1 MKKILF
7 VCLGNICRSQ
17 MAESI
22 FRNMV
27 NNAGRENDFFID
39 SAGTS
44 SCNQG
49 RPADVRAIAKLAQ
62 HGLSTDHKAR
72 QVEAEDFDNFDYILA
87 MDSDN
92 YETLM
97 WIAGDNE
104 AGKNK
109 IMMFRTFDPQ
119 GNGSVPDP
127 YYGGEEGFENVFKI
141 CERTCC
147 ELLEK
152 L

>member
-17 MAESI
+17 MAETI
-22 FRNMV
+22 FRDKV
-27 NNAGRENDFFID
+27 NKAGRNDDFFID

-49 RPADVRAIAKLAQ
+49 RPADYRAIAKLAQ
-62 HGLSTDHKAR
+62 HGLSTEHKAR
-72 QVEAEDFDNFDYILA
+72 QVESEDFDDFDYILA

-92 YETLM
+92 YETFM
-97 WIAGDNE
+97 WMAGDNE
-104 AGKNK
+104 KGKGK
-109 IMMFRTFDPQ
+109 IMMFRTFDPE

-127 YYGGEEGFENVFKI
+127 YYGGDEGFENVFNM
-141 CERTCC
+141 CERTCKS
-147 ELLEK
+147 LLEK

>member
-1 MKKILF
+1 MKRILF

-17 MAESI
+17 MAEAI

-27 NNAGRENDFFID
+27 SESGRDADFFID

-49 RPADVRAIAKLAQ
+49 LSADYRAAAELAR
-62 HGLSTDHKAR
+62 HGLSTQHKAR
-72 QVEAEDFDNFDYILA
+72 QVEAEDFYNFDYILA
-87 MDSDN
+87 MDRDN

-97 WIAGDNE
+97 WMSGDSE
-104 AGKNK
+104 DEKKK
-109 IMMFRTFDPQ
+109 IMMFRDFDPN
-119 GNGSVPDP
+119 GSGSVPDP
-127 YYGGEEGFENVFKI
+127 YYGGREGFEKVFKM
-141 CERTCC
+141 CERTCRS
-147 ELLEK
+147 LLDK

>member
-17 MAESI
+17 MAETI
-22 FRNMV
+22 FRDMV
-27 NNAGRENDFFID
+27 NKAGRNDDFFID

-49 RPADVRAIAKLAQ
+49 GPADRRAIAKLAQ
-62 HGLSTDHKAR
+62 HGLSTEHKAR
-72 QVEAEDFDNFDYILA
+72 QVESEDFDDFDYILA

-97 WIAGDNE
+97 WMAGDNE
-104 AGKNK
+104 KGKEK
-109 IMMFRTFDPQ
+109 IMMFRTFDPE

-127 YYGGEEGFENVFKI
+127 YYGGDEGFENVFNM
-141 CERTCC
+141 CERTCKS
-147 ELLEK
+147 LLEK

>member
-27 NNAGRENDFFID
+27 SNAGRENDFFID

-72 QVEAEDFDNFDYILA
+72 QVEAEDFDNFDYA
-87 MDSDN
+87 
-92 YETLM
+92 
-97 WIAGDNE
+97 A
-104 AGKNK
+104 
-109 IMMFRTFDPQ
+109 
-119 GNGSVPDP
+119 
-127 YYGGEEGFENVFKI
+127 
-141 CERTCC
+141 
-147 ELLEK
+147 
-152 L
+152 

>member
-17 MAESI
+17 MAEAI

-27 NNAGRENDFFID
+27 SKAGRENDFSID

-44 SCNQG
+44 SCTQG
-49 RPADVRAIAKLAQ
+49 EPADSRAAAELAR
-62 HGLSTDHKAR
+62 HGLSTQHKAR
-72 QVEAEDFDNFDYILA
+72 QVEEEDFDNFDYILA

-97 WIAGDNE
+97 WMADNNE
-104 AGKNK
+104 SGKRK
-109 IMMFRTFDPQ
+109 VMLFRKFDPD
-119 GNGSVPDP
+119 GNGNVPDP
-127 YYGGEEGFENVFKI
+127 YHGGKEGFENVFKI
-141 CERTCC
+141 CERTCRL
-147 ELLEK
+147 LLEK

>member
-17 MAESI
+17 MAETI
-22 FRNMV
+22 FRDMV
-27 NNAGRENDFFID
+27 NKAGRENEFFID

-49 RPADVRAIAKLAQ
+49 RPADRRAIAKLAQ
-62 HGLSTDHKAR
+62 HGLSTEHKAR
-72 QVEAEDFDNFDYILA
+72 QVEAEDFDDFDYILA

-97 WIAGDNE
+97 WMAGDNE
-104 AGKNK
+104 KGKEK
-109 IMMFRTFDPQ
+109 IMMFRTFDPE

-127 YYGGEEGFENVFKI
+127 YYGGDEGFENVFNM
-141 CERTCC
+141 CERTCKS
-147 ELLEK
+147 LLEK
-152 L
+152 T

>member
-17 MAESI
+17 MAEAI
-22 FRNMV
+22 FRSMV
-27 NNAGRENDFFID
+27 SKAGRENEFFID

-49 RPADVRAIAKLAQ
+49 LPADSRAAAELAR
-62 HGLSTDHKAR
+62 HGLSTQHKAR
-72 QVEAEDFDNFDYILA
+72 QVEEEDFDTFDYILA

-97 WIAGDNE
+97 WMADDNE
-104 AGKNK
+104 SRKK
-109 IMMFRTFDPQ
+109 KVMMFREFDPD
-119 GNGSVPDP
+119 GNGCVPDP
-127 YYGGEEGFENVFKI
+127 YYGRKEGFENVFKI
-141 CERTCC
+141 CERTCRL
-147 ELLEK
+147 LLEK